1 MAIPDCR
8 DVVSRLA
15 AQYPDEWKK
24 AHNPSGGGPETE
36 AFIRRVAYV
45 LHSTVDP
52 HFGLTGKR
60 GNPNDISDDAL
71 CYDGIS
77 VLGDR
82 DPTRGNAPVTVID
95 VIGGAGGPNPTV
107 TWSAVG
113 PAPLAAWVKPE
124 PVGSGSAD
132 GGSPSP
138 TSPQPTGPDLTPI
151 LNAIKALDAK
161 IKDMA
166 LDVYAVKG
174 DVAEISR
181 SAQGAHFE
189 ALNAANRASEIK
201 TQIENLSKPGATTA
215 FPAYEGRVFGT
226 KVRLEPK

>member
-24 AHNPSGGGPETE
+24 AHKPSGGGPETE

-45 LHSTVDP
+45 LHTTVDP

-60 GNPNDISDDAL
+60 GDPNDISDDAL
-71 CYDGIS
+71 CYDGVS

-107 TWSAVG
+107 TWNPVG
-113 PAPLAAWVKPE
+113 PAPSAAWVKPE

-132 GGSPSP
+132 GGTPSP

-151 LNAIKALDAK
+151 LNTLKSLDAK
-161 IKDMA
+161 ITTIGELVLA
-166 LDVYAVKG
+166 QRATLDQA
-174 DVAEISR
+174 A
-181 SAQGAHFE
+181 FE
-189 ALNAANRASEIK
+189 SLNAASRASEIK
-201 TQIENLSKPGATTA
+201 TQIENLPKPGGATA
-215 FPAYEGRVFGT
+215 FPRYRGKFLGAAVT
-226 KVRLEPK
+226 LDPEPR